1 MKEIDKRFK
10 EQEELIKIKEKKE
23 IEKIIEKE
31 NEIDLDNKEMKWW
44 NN

>member
-1 MKEIDKRFK
+1 MKDIDKRFK